1 MNQYLLAYLGSAV
14 VFLGLDFVWLTIA
27 NARFYRPTLGAI
39 LLDKPRLI
47 PALMFYL
54 IYLAGITL
62 FAVAPAL
69 RSGHWTV
76 AASLGAALGLVAYGT
91 YDLTNQATLTVWT
104 SRITLMD
111 LAWGTFVSGAG
122 ATAGYMV
129 ASWARRGG

>member
-1 MNQYLLAYLGSAV
+1 MKEYLVAYIGSAV
-14 VFLGLDFVWLTIA
+14 VFLGLDFLWLTIA

-39 LLDKPRLI
+39 LLDKPRLV
-47 PALMFYL
+47 PALIFYL
-54 IYLAGITL
+54 IYLSGINL

-69 RSGHWTV
+69 RTGNWT
-76 AASLGAALGLVAYGT
+76 AAALLGAAFGLVAYGT

-122 ATAGYMV
+122 ATAGYAV
-129 ASWARRGG
+129 ASWVRRVG